1 MGRARGRWLLMGIL
15 YRGRPMSQLLLA
27 GLLALLLVGC
37 GNDTG
42 SEGGGAGDRPS
53 LKGPITYERGG
64 GIAGRRDRLTVQPD
78 GSASLTTNT
87 GTRAITLSSAEL
99 RALADELE
107 QTDLT
112 ALPAKSTSPTPI
124 ADAFEYRVVY
134 EGKTVDTDQEAMPD
148 ELSPLV
154 AELGGLVD
162 RHGTR

>member
-1 MGRARGRWLLMGIL
+1 MAIL
-15 YRGRPMSQLLLA
+15 YRRRPMSQLLLA
-27 GLLALLLVGC
+27 GLLAGC
-37 GNDTG
+37 GDDGG
-42 SEGGGAGDRPS
+42 SSGNPGGERPQ
-53 LKGPITYERGG
+53 LNGPITYERGG

-107 QTDLT
+107 QTDQT

-124 ADAFEYRVVY
+124 ADAFNYRVVH